1 MNGAIDLKKLNFLVM
16 VMLAFLLIVGCSNSS
31 GGSSSSD
38 SGSSSKKTAS
48 DTLSQVKKNGK
59 IVIATTGDF
68 RPFTYKDKSNNLVGY
83 DIEWGK
89 IIAKGLGV
97 KPEFV
102 TGQFSGLIPGLN
114 SKRFDVIISGVTAT
128 PERKSTLNISDSYA
142 KDGPVAIVEKG
153 DNSVND
159 VRDLKGKI
167 VGVNSGS
174 VFEDTVKKIGGYKT
188 LKTYPGPNEG
198 LADLDNGRINV
209 EVLSLIS
216 GTDYLKNAPNGDHFK
231 IVGDPYEPYDLGV
244 AMRKGDDSLTK
255 AINKIIA
262 EQKENGTYEKL
273 SKKYLGVLIK

>member
-1 MNGAIDLKKLNFLVM
+1 MKKFSFLMM
-16 VMLAFLLIVGCSNSS
+16 VLLSLLLIVGCSNGSS
-31 GGSSSSD
+31 GGASSSS
-38 SGSSSKKTAS
+38 SSSSKKASS
-48 DTLSQVKKNGK
+48 DTLSQIKKNGK
-59 IVIATTGDF
+59 IIIATTGDY
-68 RPFTYKDKSNNLVGY
+68 RPFTYKDKNNNLVGY

-114 SKRFDVIISGVTAT
+114 SNRFDVIISGVTAT

-142 KDGPVAIVEKG
+142 KDGPVAIVKKA
-153 DNSVND
+153 DNSIKD

-216 GTDYLKNAPNGDHFK
+216 GTDYLKNAPNGSHFK
-231 IVGDPYEPYDLGV
+231 IVGAPYEPYDLGI
-244 AMRKGDDSLTK
+244 AMRKGDDRLTK

-262 EQKENGTYEKL
+262 EQKENGMYEKL